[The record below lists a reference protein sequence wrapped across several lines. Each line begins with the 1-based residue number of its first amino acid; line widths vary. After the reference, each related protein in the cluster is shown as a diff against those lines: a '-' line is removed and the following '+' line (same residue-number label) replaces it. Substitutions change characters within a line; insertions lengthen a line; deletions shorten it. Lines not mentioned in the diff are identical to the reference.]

1 MFFVAAMA
9 NNLERQIIFYE
20 EELIPNN
27 VELVFH
33 EEQLARNG
41 GQMTVFS
48 ISAEDQRRLQRRDTL
63 FRLIQQLLFWWNRY
77 IHRFWRY
84 FED

>member
-1 MFFVAAMA
+1 MA
-9 NNLERQIIFYE
+9 NNLERQTIFDE
-20 EELIPNN
+20 EELIPSN

-41 GQMTVFS
+41 GRMTVFS
-48 ISAEDQRRLQRRDTL
+48 ISAEDQPPLQRRDIL

-77 IHRFWRY
+77 NPRLWRY